1 MATEHF
7 RANTP
12 HIIHEVIEGEA
23 ILVNLESGAYYSTD
37 QAGAAVWDAIANGLS
52 VNQTI
57 ARLADQYDGDPQ
69 AIRAGVLALVSELEQ
84 EGLILPHDASPAN
97 DAALTPSA
105 PRSDKPPF
113 VAPVLRKYTDLAE
126 LLLLDP
132 IHDVDDSGWPN
143 RQANHQTQ

>member
-1 MATEHF
+1 MAMEHF

-37 QAGAAVWDAIANGLS
+37 QAGAVVWDAIANGLS

-69 AIRAGVLALVSELEQ
+69 AIRAGVLALVSELAQ
-84 EGLILPHDASPAN
+84 EGLIRPQDASPAN
-97 DAALTPSA
+97 DAAPTPSA

-113 VAPVLRKYTDLAE
+113 VAPVLHKYTDLAE